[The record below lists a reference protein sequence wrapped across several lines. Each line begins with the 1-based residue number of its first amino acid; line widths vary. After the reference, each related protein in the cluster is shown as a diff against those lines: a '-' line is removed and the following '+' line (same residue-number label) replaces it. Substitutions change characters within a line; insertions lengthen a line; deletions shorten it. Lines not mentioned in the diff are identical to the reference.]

1 MSQEALQRGLIEPKN
16 CTRSHCS
23 ASAGA
28 CLRCLASR
36 AVARVRALWPSALEG
51 LGKLYKTRRHRAEL
65 PVSVGTLSCGTGSR
79 DRPVRRGGL
88 RDCGGGPTKSPCCQV
103 RQAPPKQQQP
113 GPKSGSLIHVVLMQN
128 RGIGSAG
135 VALMFGPG
143 VLSCSVPWPAP
154 TSKHCQPAAA
164 STRPDD
170 DDDHNAAAST
180 TTTRRRRR
188 VTSQSQVSD
197 AGGRVA
203 EHDDG

>member
-36 AVARVRALWPSALEG
+36 AVARVRALWPSALAG

>member
-1 MSQEALQRGLIEPKN
+1 MSEHFGLQPWKAR
-16 CTRSHCS
+16 CTR
-23 ASAGA
+23 
-28 CLRCLASR
+28 L
-36 AVARVRALWPSALEG
+36 
-51 LGKLYKTRRHRAEL
+51 RHRAEL
-65 PVSVGTLSCGTGSR
+65 PVSVGTLLRHWEPGPSGS
-79 DRPVRRGGL
+79 PGWAPGL
-88 RDCGGGPTKSPCCQV
+88 RRRPKSLHVV
-103 RQAPPKQQQP
+103 RFARPPKQQP
-113 GPKSGSLIHVVLMQN
+113 GPKSGSLIHVVLMR

-135 VALMFGPG
+135 VALT
-143 VLSCSVPWPAP
+143 VWSVVFWPAP

-164 STRPDD
+164 STRPDDDDD

>member
-1 MSQEALQRGLIEPKN
+1 M
-16 CTRSHCS
+16 
-23 ASAGA
+23 
-28 CLRCLASR
+28 
-36 AVARVRALWPSALEG
+36 
-51 LGKLYKTRRHRAEL
+51 
-65 PVSVGTLSCGTGSR
+65 
-79 DRPVRRGGL
+79 
-88 RDCGGGPTKSPCCQV
+88 
-103 RQAPPKQQQP
+103 
-113 GPKSGSLIHVVLMQN
+113 
-128 RGIGSAG
+128 
-135 VALMFGPG
+135 ALMFGPG

-170 DDDHNAAAST
+170 DDDHNVAAST